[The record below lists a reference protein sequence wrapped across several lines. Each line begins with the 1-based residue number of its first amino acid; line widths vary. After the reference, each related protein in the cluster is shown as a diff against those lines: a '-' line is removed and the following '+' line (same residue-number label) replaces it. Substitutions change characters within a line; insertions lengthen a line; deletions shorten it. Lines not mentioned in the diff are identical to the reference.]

1 MQVASGAR
9 GNPNHGIGVQPDNK
23 AVWVSDRWYNMLH
36 AYSLPDLKH
45 MGAVPVAVDPFWVA
59 FTPDSKFVYVSNAAS
74 ASLSAI
80 DTQLLKEVARIP
92 VGQVPKRVITALLP
106 F

>member
-1 MQVASGAR
+1 MV
-9 GNPNHGIGVQPDNK
+9 
-23 AVWVSDRWYNMLH
+23 H

-45 MGAVPVAVDPFWVA
+45 MGAVPVAVDPFWVT

-80 DTQLLKEVARIP
+80 DTQSLKEVARIP
-92 VGQVPKRVITALLP
+92 VGQGPKRVIAALLP